1 MRSSL
6 TIRAAKGPLLPERT
20 FSSASAMARLIK
32 SGDMACRSTV
42 LQIVLPSPKAQRG
55 IFPMHGIAYLPGHDR
70 VPILAGLARKR
81 IGGTMEHDATRFCI
95 YFRPVAERGRMIRID
110 NISNRDLELLNGRR
124 GFLKGMLGAGAFVL
138 SIHLMPER
146 MFAASGIAGAS
157 DAMTKS
163 PLQPSVYLAIDSD
176 GTAYIIAHRTEMG
189 SGSRTAL
196 PRIVADELDADWSRV
211 KLVQAT
217 GDEKYGDQDTD
228 GSHSVRS
235 FFDTLRESGA
245 TARLMLIRAAAAQWN
260 VPPTE
265 CSTNLHTVVHKASGK
280 KLGYGEL
287 AAAAAKLDV
296 PKKEDLKLKSRSEWR
311 YIGKGTVSYDL
322 KDMCTGKAGYGQDKH
337 MEGMLYAS
345 VARPPVFGS
354 SVKSVDDKAALSV
367 AGVKQTQAIEAFK
380 PPIGVQALGGVAV
393 LADNTWAAMQ
403 GRKKL
408 KIEWEKSPHS
418 VWNSDAYRKE
428 LQETARKPGKVVR
441 ENGNVEA
448 AFEKGGKIV
457 EAEYYAPMLAH
468 AAMEPPAALAVYR
481 DGKVEAWA
489 ATQNPQGARDA
500 IAQAVGLKKE
510 DVTVHVTLLGGAFG
524 RKSFPDFA
532 VEAAVL
538 SKKTGKPVK
547 VVWSREDDIKFDVYH
562 SVAAMYMKA
571 ALGPDG
577 KPVAWLQRTV
587 FPPIGSTF
595 DPKNNYS
602 DPGELGLGFTDVPY
616 ALPSF
621 RAENGPATTHTR
633 IGWFRSVANV
643 YHAFGIH
650 SFADEVAHAA
660 GRDPVEYLLQL
671 LGPDRV
677 VPRTELPKEFPNY
690 SGEYDQYPIDTSRH
704 RRVLTLAAEKAGW
717 GKQKPGNGYGIGV
730 AMHRSFLTY
739 VATVVQVQVDDA
751 GKVRVNRVDTA
762 LDAGTIVNPEM
773 IRQQVEGA
781 AVMGISLSFYG
792 EITATNGVIDQS
804 NFDGFQMAR
813 MNNSPRE
820 TNTYIVPSDA
830 PPAGVGE
837 PPLPPFAPALCNAIF
852 SATGKRIRELPLS
865 KAGLV

>member
-1 MRSSL
+1 M
-6 TIRAAKGPLLPERT
+6 
-20 FSSASAMARLIK
+20 
-32 SGDMACRSTV
+32 
-42 LQIVLPSPKAQRG
+42 
-55 IFPMHGIAYLPGHDR
+55 
-70 VPILAGLARKR
+70 ILV
-81 IGGTMEHDATRFCI
+81 EN
-95 YFRPVAERGRMIRID
+95 V
-110 NISNRDLELLNGRR
+110 NRR

-138 SIHLMPER
+138 SVRLMPQEL
-146 MFAASGIAGAS
+146 FGAAANAGAS
-157 DAMTKS
+157 DAMTKAA
-163 PLQPSVYLAIDSD
+163 LQPNVYLAIDTD
-176 GTAYIIAHRTEMG
+176 GTTYVIAHRSEMG

-196 PRIVADELDADWSRV
+196 PRIVADELDADWARV
-211 KLVQAT
+211 KLVQAI

-235 FFDTLRESGA
+235 FFGTLREAGA
-245 TARLMLIRAAAAQWN
+245 TARLMLVRAAAAQWG
-260 VPPTE
+260 VPAAE
-265 CSTNLHTVVHKASGK
+265 CATSLHTVVHKPSGK

-287 AAAAAKLDV
+287 AAAAAKLEV
-296 PKKEDLKLKSRSEWR
+296 PKKEEVKLKPRSEWR

-322 KDMCTGKAGYGQDKH
+322 KDMCTGKANYGQDTH

-345 VARPPVFGS
+345 VAHPPVFGS
-354 SVKSVDDKAALSV
+354 SVKSADDKAALGV
-367 AGVKQTQAIEAFK
+367 AGVKQTATIDAFK
-380 PPIGVQALGGVAV
+380 PPIGFQALGGIAV

-418 VWNSDAYRKE
+418 VWNSDAYKKE

-441 ENGNVEA
+441 ENGNVDA
-448 AFEKGGKIV
+448 AFAKGGKIV
-457 EAEYYAPMLAH
+457 EAEYYAPLLAH
-468 AAMEPPAALAVYR
+468 ASMEPPAALAVYR

-577 KPVAWLQRTV
+577 KPAAWLQRTV

-595 DPKNNYS
+595 DASANYS
-602 DPGELGLGFTDVPY
+602 DPGELGLGFTDVPF
-616 ALPSF
+616 AVANL
-621 RAENGPATTHTR
+621 RAENGPATAHVR
-633 IGWFRSVANV
+633 IGWLRSVANV

-650 SFADEVAHAA
+650 SFADELAHAA
-660 GRDPVEYLLQL
+660 GKDSVEYLLQL
-671 LGPDRV
+671 LGPDRII
-677 VPRTELPKEFPNY
+677 PKNEIGKDYPNY
-690 SGEYDQYPIDTSRH
+690 DGDYDQYPIDTARF

-717 GKQKPGNGYGIGV
+717 GKQKSGNGYGIGV

-751 GKVRVNRVDTA
+751 GQVQIRRVDTA
-762 LDAGTIVNPEM
+762 LDAGTVVNPEM
-773 IRQQVEGA
+773 ARQQFEGA
-781 AVMGISLSFYG
+781 AVMGTSLAFYG

-804 NFDGFQMAR
+804 NFDSYQMAR
-813 MNNSPRE
+813 MNVAPRE
-820 TNTYIVPSDA
+820 TNVYIVASDA
-830 PPAGVGE
+830 PPAGIGE
-837 PPLPPFAPALCNAIF
+837 PGLPPFAPALCNAIF
-852 SATGKRIRELPLS
+852 AATGKRIRELPLA
-865 KAGLV
+865 KAGLA